1 MRLLS
6 KRASLAEEGLK
17 VAFPPALHLHPSKAN
32 RKFSPVI
39 IYLLADIFFNLYL
52 VLKLALFFLV
62 ALLSLAFYRISG
74 ARVRLYD
81 FRQRPQGPASNFSQS
96 TVARVPGFVSLVQA
110 HEFYSS
116 SLKRPVTYSIFIPP
130 AYATSLERN
139 FPVIYWLHG
148 SNGSGRSLEPLAQK
162 FLNAMRSGLMEE
174 SIIVFPESERLSMWV
189 NSKDNSYP
197 SEDIVI
203 NDLIPHI
210 QQSYRISQNRSQ
222 TFIAGFSMGGY
233 GAARIGLKFRDLF
246 GHIIMVG
253 AGTLDDSL
261 DHTPRANQQIKLSVL
276 NDVYGGSDA
285 YFYEQ
290 SPRFEALT
298 NKQKSPDYPIS
309 ITIIVGEEDEVYS
322 QNLNFSEFLRQHGYD
337 NLFLSLPGI
346 SHNLRD
352 YLFLSQD
359 ALFHN
364 VW

>member
-1 MRLLS
+1 
-6 KRASLAEEGLK
+6 
-17 VAFPPALHLHPSKAN
+17 
-32 RKFSPVI
+32 
-39 IYLLADIFFNLYL
+39 LYL
-52 VLKLALFFLV
+52 VLKLALFSLV
-62 ALLSLAFYRISG
+62 ALLSLALYRVSG
-74 ARVRLYD
+74 ARARLYD
-81 FRQRPQGPASNFSQS
+81 FRQRPQGHDTNLPHS
-96 TVARVPGFVSLVQA
+96 TVARPPGFVPLVEA
-110 HEFYSS
+110 HEFYSK
-116 SLKRPVTYSIFIPP
+116 SLKRPVTFSIFIPP
-130 AYATSLERN
+130 AYANSLDRN

-162 FLNAMRSGLMEE
+162 FRNAMLSGLMEE

-210 QQSYRISQNRSQ
+210 QQSYRISRNRSH

-233 GAARIGLKFRDLF
+233 GAARIGLKFSELF

-261 DHTPRANQQIKLSVL
+261 DYTPRANQQTKLSVL
-276 NDVYGGSDA
+276 NDVYGGSDT

-290 SPRFEALT
+290 SPRFQALT
-298 NKQKSPDYPIS
+298 NQHKSSNYPIS

-322 QNLNFSEFLRQHGYD
+322 QNLRFSEFLRQHGYD
-337 NLFLSLPGI
+337 NLFLSLPSI

-352 YLFLSQD
+352 YLFFSQD